1 MLLLIFSDWNCSLF
15 VKPIKTPHF
24 NVGSSH
30 RGWLMIIK
38 KMDLK
43 KMNLKKMSLLKKPL
57 NPFSVIFWAF
67 IVVVFAVMGLF
78 FKWKKAK
85 R

>member
-1 MLLLIFSDWNCSLF
+1 
-15 VKPIKTPHF
+15 
-24 NVGSSH
+24 
-30 RGWLMIIK
+30 MII
-38 KMDLK
+38 K
-43 KMNLKKMSLLKKPL
+43 KMNLKKMNLKNMNLLKKPL

-67 IVVVFAVMGLF
+67 VVVVFAVLGLF